1 MYKVIWANTFKN
13 SPNVS
18 RIFRLS
24 RCGLWSAAHTFFVI
38 YKCLIKILL
47 TFQPKVYANH
57 VTSFNIN
64 NEHAQSAPDTTIR
77 ICTYEFQTIFF
88 HSRWPHFPFR
98 VGFLF
103 LCKNSAFM
111 GRSRRAQII
120 KWFERFSRDPYNK
133 LLLSLIMFFDA

>member
-88 HSRWPHFPFR
+88 S
-98 VGFLF
+98 LA
-103 LCKNSAFM
+103 LAAFSI
-111 GRSRRAQII
+111 SRR
-120 KWFERFSRDPYNK
+120 FSF
-133 LLLSLIMFFDA
+133 SLQKFCIHGEKSTCPNHKMIWTLYQRSI